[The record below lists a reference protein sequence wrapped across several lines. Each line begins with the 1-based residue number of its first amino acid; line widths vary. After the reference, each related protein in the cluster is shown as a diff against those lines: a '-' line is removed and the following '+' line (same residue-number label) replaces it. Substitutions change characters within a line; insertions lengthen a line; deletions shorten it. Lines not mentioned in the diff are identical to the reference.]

1 MANPSRCPPPNVSV
15 RIGDTIF
22 PALLHTGNI
31 NSVISEEHLASVQT
45 LSGPRPYD
53 CWIDRPNPT
62 YRQFGITITPVGSI
76 LLPITFYGRHIDLP
90 VHIARDL
97 PVPLMLG
104 LDYMNMCGTYVDDYG
119 ARIVPAPFGT
129 WKEPDP
135 LFPPELSRDPIRI
148 HPLLL
153 PPPVPVPP
161 PWPPGPSLSNPIMF
175 LHRPHLSSLLRTH
188 PRPSPS
194 HPTMFLHRPH
204 LSSLLPNHSHPPLLH
219 PIMFLHSP
227 HPSRL
232 LPTHPRPSLL
242 HPFMFLHHPLH
253 SQHPNHYL
261 YLLLIQLSRNLL
273 NNVFQLHHL
282 LHFLLP
288 LHLLFSHLLIRSLLL
303 LLLSHLRW

>member
-1 MANPSRCPPPNVSV
+1 MSLV

-161 PWPPGPSLSNPIMF
+161 PRS
-175 LHRPHLSSLLRTH
+175 
-188 PRPSPS
+188 
-194 HPTMFLHRPH
+194 
-204 LSSLLPNHSHPPLLH
+204 
-219 PIMFLHSP
+219 
-227 HPSRL
+227 HPSRTAPISPPYS
-232 LPTHPRPSLL
+232 PTTPIRPSCT
-242 HPFMFLHHPLH
+242 PSCSSTAPIPPAYSPPTPVRPSCTPSCSSTIPYTPNTPTITSISFSSN
-253 SQHPNHYL
+253 SQGTSST
-261 YLLLIQLSRNLL
+261 I
-273 NNVFQLHHL
+273 
-282 LHFLLP
+282 
-288 LHLLFSHLLIRSLLL
+288 FSNFTISFT
-303 LLLSHLRW
+303 SSFPSIFCSPIS